1 MVSSEED
8 GPAHSPFLFTTQY
21 LLSFAQAALELPA
34 VAGAGDGDDVEIQP
48 LVRVARRDEH
58 DLAQKRPAALLVALG
73 LEHLQILVVQLAAR
87 RCLALIGGLD
97 HGHVGKS
104 AARQA
109 DERAGPGDRLP
120 HAPSPSAQHTDGF
133 CCIARECVPRLI
145 ILCGQDGGGKERALP
160 FPHARLAGHQSTS
173 LRRGNAAQERDN
185 AAKFPLLQ
193 ENTYYNLRLAILLQ
207 SHNRTSVSGS
217 CQVAVK

>member
-1 MVSSEED
+1 MSGRVPHDRPMSE
-8 GPAHSPFLFTTQY
+8 Q
-21 LLSFAQAALELPA
+21 AQAIDCHMRPPR
-34 VAGAGDGDDVEIQP
+34 P
-48 LVRVARRDEH
+48 LSTRW
-58 DLAQKRPAALLVALG
+58 
-73 LEHLQILVVQLAAR
+73 I
-87 RCLALIGGLD
+87 
-97 HGHVGKS
+97 
-104 AARQA
+104 
-109 DERAGPGDRLP
+109 
-120 HAPSPSAQHTDGF
+120 

-160 FPHARLAGHQSTS
+160 FPHARLAGHQSTN

-193 ENTYYNLRLAILLQ
+193 ENIYYNLRLAILLQ